1 MGILPM
7 IPRIRRGAL
16 FRITG
21 WNPAPLPN
29 PNACGGT
36 IPRFLG
42 SQTDPMKTHL
52 FPRALVVVMAA
63 SLCSLGCAQEKPAA
77 PKPDIKF
84 DSSAVG
90 DGGGRLVTSYADVV
104 EPVQKAVVS
113 VYSTKIVRERLRIDP
128 FFRQFFGDQIPERK
142 SRQEGLGSGVIV
154 SPNGYILTNNHVVA
168 DADELKVL
176 LADGREVIAKV
187 IGTDDKTDV
196 AVIKIDVENLPV
208 LTLADSDKL
217 RVGDIVFAVGNPLG
231 VGQTV
236 TMGIVS
242 ATGRN
247 DVGILANDQIGG
259 YENFIQTDA
268 SINQGNSGGA
278 LVDAKGRLVGLN
290 SAILSSTGGN
300 IGIGFA
306 VPTNLAVSI
315 LNSLIA
321 TGKVQRGYL
330 GVAGQNLDPKLA
342 ESLGVDRAIKGVAIS
357 DVVKDSPADKAG
369 LKRNDIIVKISGKP
383 VDSQLALRLIVAQ
396 VVPGTEVNVTV
407 LRDGK
412 EKTFKA
418 RLTSLDE
425 HATSSDELISG
436 VTVKTLDD
444 ELRAQFKVDK
454 RIENGVV
461 ITAINDNSP
470 YADIL
475 VPGLVIVEINR
486 RPVTDVQS
494 AAAALKPGLNALL
507 VQYRGVLRYVT
518 INLK

>member
-1 MGILPM
+1 
-7 IPRIRRGAL
+7 
-16 FRITG
+16 
-21 WNPAPLPN
+21 
-29 PNACGGT
+29 
-36 IPRFLG
+36 
-42 SQTDPMKTHL
+42 MKTNL
-52 FPRALVVVMAA
+52 QSRALVVALAA
-63 SLCSLGCAQEKPAA
+63 SLFTLGFAQEKPAA
-77 PKPDIKF
+77 SKPDIKF
-84 DSSAVG
+84 DSSPVG
-90 DGGGRLVTSYADVV
+90 EGGGRLVTSYADVI

-113 VYSTKIVRERLRIDP
+113 VYSTKIVRERLRVDP
-128 FFRQFFGDQIPERK
+128 LFRQLFGNQALPERERK
-142 SRQEGLGSGVIV
+142 EEGLGSGVIV
-154 SPNGYILTNNHVVA
+154 SANGYILTNNHVVA
-168 DADELKVL
+168 GADELKVL
-176 LADGREVIAKV
+176 LADGREFIAKV

-208 LTLADSDKL
+208 TTVADSDKL

-247 DVGILANDQIGG
+247 DVGILTNDQIGG

-268 SINQGNSGGA
+268 AINQGNSGGA

-330 GVAGQNLDPKLA
+330 GVSGQNIDPKLA
-342 ESLGVDRAIKGVAIS
+342 EGLGLNPTVKGVVVS
-357 DVVKDSPADKAG
+357 DVVSDSPAAKAG
-369 LKRNDIIVKISGKP
+369 LKRNDIITQIDTHA

-407 LRDGK
+407 FRDGK
-412 EKTFKA
+412 EKVIKVK
-418 RLTSLDE
+418 LSSLDE
-425 HATSSDELISG
+425 HTNAAYELIPG
-436 VTVKTLDD
+436 VTVNTID
-444 ELRAQFKVDK
+444 EDLRTQYKLDK
-454 RIENGVV
+454 RVESGVV
-461 ITAINDNSP
+461 ITAINENSP
-470 YADIL
+470 YANIL

-486 RPVTDVQS
+486 RPIADVQG
-494 AAAALKPGLNALL
+494 AAAAMKPGLNALL
-507 VQYRGVLRYVT
+507 VQYRGVLRYIT
-518 INLK
+518 INAR

>member
-1 MGILPM
+1 
-7 IPRIRRGAL
+7 
-16 FRITG
+16 
-21 WNPAPLPN
+21 
-29 PNACGGT
+29 
-36 IPRFLG
+36 
-42 SQTDPMKTHL
+42 MKTKL
-52 FPRALVVVMAA
+52 LSRALVVVMAT
-63 SLCSLGCAQEKPAA
+63 SLFSIGCAQEKPAA

-84 DSSAVG
+84 DNSSVG
-90 DGGGRLVTSYADVV
+90 DGGGRFITSYADVV

-128 FFRQFFGDQIPERK
+128 FFRQFFGDRVPERESK
-142 SRQEGLGSGVIV
+142 QQGLGSGVIV

-176 LADGREVIAKV
+176 LSDGREVIAKV
-187 IGTDDKTDV
+187 IGADEKTDV

-208 LTLADSDKL
+208 LTMADSDKI
-217 RVGDIVFAVGNPLG
+217 RVGDVVFAVGNPLG

-268 SINQGNSGGA
+268 AINQGNSGGA

-315 LNSLIA
+315 LNSLVA

-330 GVAGQNLDPKLA
+330 GVAGQNLDPKLS
-342 ESLGVDRAIKGVAIS
+342 ESLGVNRDIKGVVIS
-357 DVVKDSPADKAG
+357 DVVKDSPAAKAG
-369 LKRNDIIVKISGKP
+369 LKRNDVIIKIDNRP

-396 VVPGTEVNVTV
+396 IAPNTEVNVVV

-412 EKTFKA
+412 EKTFKVKVG
-418 RLTSLDE
+418 SLDE
-425 HATSSDELISG
+425 RVGGSGSGEIIPG
-436 VTVKTLDD
+436 VTVKTIDD
-444 ELRAQFKVDK
+444 ELRNQFKLDK
-454 RIENGVV
+454 RVEGGVV
-461 ITAINDNSP
+461 ITEINEKSP

-486 RPVTDVQS
+486 RPVTDVES
-494 AAAALKPGLNALL
+494 AAAAIKPGLNALL

-518 INLK
+518 INVK

>member
-1 MGILPM
+1 
-7 IPRIRRGAL
+7 
-16 FRITG
+16 
-21 WNPAPLPN
+21 
-29 PNACGGT
+29 
-36 IPRFLG
+36 
-42 SQTDPMKTHL
+42 MKTKFL
-52 FPRALVVVMAA
+52 SRALVVVMTA
-63 SLCSLGCAQEKPAA
+63 SLFSISCAQEKPPA

-84 DSSAVG
+84 DSSPIG
-90 DGGGRLVTSYADVV
+90 EGGGRLVASYADVV

-128 FFRQFFGDQIPERK
+128 FFRQFFGDRIPERESK
-142 SRQEGLGSGVIV
+142 QQGLGSGVIV

-176 LADGREVIAKV
+176 LSDGREVIAKV
-187 IGTDDKTDV
+187 IGADEKTDV

-208 LTLADSDKL
+208 LTMADSDKL

-268 SINQGNSGGA
+268 AINQGNSGGA

-290 SAILSSTGGN
+290 SAILSSASGGN

-306 VPTNLAVSI
+306 VPTNLAISI
-315 LNSLIA
+315 LNGLVA

-342 ESLGVDRAIKGVAIS
+342 ESLGVKADVKGVAIS
-357 DVVKDSPADKAG
+357 DVVKDSPAAKAG
-369 LKRNDIIVKISGKP
+369 LKRNDIITKIDNRT
-383 VDSQLALRLIVAQ
+383 VDSQLALRLVVAQ
-396 VVPGTEVNVTV
+396 IAPDTEVNVVV

-412 EKTFKA
+412 ERTFKVKVG
-418 RLTSLDE
+418 SLDE
-425 HATSSDELISG
+425 RGGSTSGQIIPG
-436 VTVKTLDD
+436 VTVKTIDE
-444 ELRAQFKVDK
+444 ELRTQFKLDK
-454 RIENGVV
+454 RVEGGVV
-461 ITAINDNSP
+461 ITEIDEKSP

-486 RPVTDVQS
+486 RPVADVES
-494 AAAALKPGLNALL
+494 AAAAIKPGLNALL

-518 INLK
+518 INVK

>member
-1 MGILPM
+1 
-7 IPRIRRGAL
+7 
-16 FRITG
+16 
-21 WNPAPLPN
+21 
-29 PNACGGT
+29 
-36 IPRFLG
+36 
-42 SQTDPMKTHL
+42 MKTRL
-52 FPRALVVVMAA
+52 LARALVVVMAA

-84 DSSAVG
+84 DGSPVG

-113 VYSTKIVRERLRIDP
+113 VYSTKIVRERVRVDP
-128 FFRQFFGDQIPERK
+128 FFRQFFGDQAIPERESK
-142 SRQEGLGSGVIV
+142 QKGLGSGVIV

-168 DADELKVL
+168 DADELKVS

-208 LTLADSDKL
+208 ATLADSDKL

-242 ATGRN
+242 ALGRN

-278 LVDAKGRLVGLN
+278 LIDAKGRLVGLN

-342 ESLGVDRAIKGVAIS
+342 ESLGVDRATKGVAIS
-357 DVVKDSPADKAG
+357 DVVKDSPAAKAG
-369 LKRNDIIVKISGKP
+369 LKRNDIIVKIDSKA
-383 VDSQLALRLIVAQ
+383 VDSQLALRLVVAQ

-418 RLTSLDE
+418 KLSSLDE
-425 HATSSDELISG
+425 HAAASDELIPG

-444 ELRAQFKVDK
+444 ELRAQFKIDK
-454 RIENGVV
+454 RIEGGVV
-461 ITAINDNSP
+461 ITAINESSP

-486 RPVTDVQS
+486 RPVTDVQGAS
-494 AAAALKPGLNALL
+494 AALKPGLNALL

-518 INLK
+518 INVK

>member
-1 MGILPM
+1 
-7 IPRIRRGAL
+7 
-16 FRITG
+16 
-21 WNPAPLPN
+21 
-29 PNACGGT
+29 
-36 IPRFLG
+36 
-42 SQTDPMKTHL
+42 MKTFL
-52 FPRALVVVMAA
+52 SRALVVVMTT
-63 SLCSLGCAQEKPAA
+63 SLFSIGCAQEKPSA

-84 DSSAVG
+84 DSSPVG
-90 DGGGRLVTSYADVV
+90 DGGGRFITSYADVV

-128 FFRQFFGDQIPERK
+128 FFRQFFGDQVPERESK
-142 SRQEGLGSGVIV
+142 QQGLGSGVIV

-176 LADGREVIAKV
+176 LSDGRELIAKV
-187 IGTDDKTDV
+187 IGTDEKTDV
-196 AVIKIDVENLPV
+196 ALIKIEAENLPV
-208 LTLADSDKL
+208 LTMADSDKL

-268 SINQGNSGGA
+268 AINQGNSGGA

-290 SAILSSTGGN
+290 SAILSSSGGN

-315 LNSLIA
+315 LNSLVA

-342 ESLGVDRAIKGVAIS
+342 ESLGVNRGIKGVAIS
-357 DVVKDSPADKAG
+357 DVVKDSPAAKAG
-369 LKRNDIIVKISGKP
+369 LKRNDVITKIDNHA
-383 VDSQLALRLIVAQ
+383 VDSQLALRLIIAQ
-396 VVPGTEVNVTV
+396 IAPDTEVNVTV
-407 LRDGK
+407 LREGK
-412 EKTFKA
+412 EKTFKVKVG
-418 RLTSLDE
+418 SLDE
-425 HATSSDELISG
+425 HAGVSGQIIPG
-436 VTVKTLDD
+436 VTVKNLDD
-444 ELRAQFKVDK
+444 ELRSQFKLDK
-454 RIENGVV
+454 RVEGGVV
-461 ITAINDNSP
+461 ITDIDEKSP

-486 RPVTDVQS
+486 RPVTDVES
-494 AAAALKPGLNALL
+494 AAAAIKPGLNALL

-518 INLK
+518 INVK

>member
-1 MGILPM
+1 
-7 IPRIRRGAL
+7 
-16 FRITG
+16 
-21 WNPAPLPN
+21 
-29 PNACGGT
+29 
-36 IPRFLG
+36 
-42 SQTDPMKTHL
+42 MKTRL
-52 FPRALVVVMAA
+52 LPRALVVVMAA

-84 DSSAVG
+84 DSSPVG
-90 DGGGRLVTSYADVV
+90 EGGSRLVSSYADVV

-113 VYSTKIVRERLRIDP
+113 VYSTKIVRERVRVDP
-128 FFRQFFGDQIPERK
+128 FFRQFFGDQAIPERESK
-142 SRQEGLGSGVIV
+142 QKGLGSGVIV

-168 DADELKVL
+168 DADELKVS

-187 IGTDDKTDV
+187 IGTDEKTDV

-208 LTLADSDKL
+208 ATLADSDKL

-242 ATGRN
+242 ALGRN

-342 ESLGVDRAIKGVAIS
+342 ESLGVDRATKGVAIS
-357 DVVKDSPADKAG
+357 DVVKDSPAAKAG
-369 LKRNDIIVKISGKP
+369 LKRNDIIVKIDSKTALARGDWRNSP
-383 VDSQLALRLIVAQ
+383 VRSENARRPKTARL
-396 VVPGTEVNVTV
+396 PSRPRTV
-407 LRDGK
+407 LRRFAMRLRGSDVRTMYDG
-412 EKTFKA
+412 
-418 RLTSLDE
+418 
-425 HATSSDELISG
+425 SG
-436 VTVKTLDD
+436 H
-444 ELRAQFKVDK
+444 EP
-454 RIENGVV
+454 
-461 ITAINDNSP
+461 S
-470 YADIL
+470 
-475 VPGLVIVEINR
+475 GLQVY
-486 RPVTDVQS
+486 T
-494 AAAALKPGLNALL
+494 
-507 VQYRGVLRYVT
+507 
-518 INLK
+518 

>member
-1 MGILPM
+1 
-7 IPRIRRGAL
+7 
-16 FRITG
+16 
-21 WNPAPLPN
+21 
-29 PNACGGT
+29 
-36 IPRFLG
+36 
-42 SQTDPMKTHL
+42 MKTKL
-52 FPRALVVVMAA
+52 LSRALVVVMTA
-63 SLCSLGCAQEKPAA
+63 SLFSIGCAQEKPAA

-84 DSSAVG
+84 DNSPVG
-90 DGGGRLVTSYADVV
+90 DGGGRFVTSYADVV

-113 VYSTKIVRERLRIDP
+113 VYSTKIVRERLRVDP
-128 FFRQFFGDQIPERK
+128 FFRQFFGDRVPERESK
-142 SRQEGLGSGVIV
+142 QQGLGSGVIV

-176 LADGREVIAKV
+176 LSDGREVIAKV
-187 IGTDDKTDV
+187 IGADEKTDV
-196 AVIKIDVENLPV
+196 AVIKIDVENLPT
-208 LTLADSDKL
+208 LTMADSDKI
-217 RVGDIVFAVGNPLG
+217 RVGDVVFAVGNPLG

-268 SINQGNSGGA
+268 AINQGNSGGA
-278 LVDAKGRLVGLN
+278 LVDARGRLVGLN
-290 SAILSSTGGN
+290 SAILSSGSGGN

-315 LNSLIA
+315 LNSLVA

-330 GVAGQNLDPKLA
+330 GVAGQNLDPKLS
-342 ESLGVDRAIKGVAIS
+342 ESLGVNRDIKGVVIS
-357 DVVKDSPADKAG
+357 DVVKESPAAKAG
-369 LKRNDIIVKISGKP
+369 LKRNDVIVKIDNRP

-396 VVPGTEVNVTV
+396 ITPNTEVNVVV

-412 EKTFKA
+412 EKTFKVKVG
-418 RLTSLDE
+418 SLDE
-425 HATSSDELISG
+425 RVGGGGSGEIIPG
-436 VTVKTLDD
+436 VTVKTIDD
-444 ELRAQFKVDK
+444 ELRNQFKLDK
-454 RIENGVV
+454 RVEGGVV
-461 ITAINDNSP
+461 ITEIDEKSP

-486 RPVTDVQS
+486 RPVTDVES
-494 AAAALKPGLNALL
+494 AVAAIKPGLNALL

-518 INLK
+518 INVK

>member
-1 MGILPM
+1 
-7 IPRIRRGAL
+7 
-16 FRITG
+16 
-21 WNPAPLPN
+21 
-29 PNACGGT
+29 
-36 IPRFLG
+36 
-42 SQTDPMKTHL
+42 MKTKL
-52 FPRALVVVMAA
+52 LSRALVVVMTA
-63 SLCSLGCAQEKPAA
+63 SLFSIGCAQEKPAA

-84 DSSAVG
+84 DNSPVG
-90 DGGGRLVTSYADVV
+90 DGGGRFVTSYADVV

-113 VYSTKIVRERLRIDP
+113 VYSTKIVRERLRVDP
-128 FFRQFFGDQIPERK
+128 FFRQFFGDRVPERESK
-142 SRQEGLGSGVIV
+142 QQGLGSGVIV

-176 LADGREVIAKV
+176 LSDGREVIAKV
-187 IGTDDKTDV
+187 IGADEKTDV
-196 AVIKIDVENLPV
+196 AVIKIDVENLPT
-208 LTLADSDKL
+208 LTMADSDKI
-217 RVGDIVFAVGNPLG
+217 RVGDVVFAVGNPLG

-268 SINQGNSGGA
+268 AINQGNSGGA
-278 LVDAKGRLVGLN
+278 LVDARGRLVGLN
-290 SAILSSTGGN
+290 SAILSSGSGGN

-315 LNSLIA
+315 LNSLVA

-330 GVAGQNLDPKLA
+330 GVAGQNLDPKLS
-342 ESLGVDRAIKGVAIS
+342 ESLGVNRDIKGVVIS
-357 DVVKDSPADKAG
+357 DVVKESPAAKAG
-369 LKRNDIIVKISGKP
+369 LKRNDVIVKIDNRP

-396 VVPGTEVNVTV
+396 IAPNTEVNVVV

-412 EKTFKA
+412 EKTFKVKVG
-418 RLTSLDE
+418 SLDE
-425 HATSSDELISG
+425 RVAGGGSGEIIPG
-436 VTVKTLDD
+436 VTVKTIDD
-444 ELRAQFKVDK
+444 EIRNQFKLDK
-454 RIENGVV
+454 RVEGGVV
-461 ITAINDNSP
+461 ITEIDEKSP

-486 RPVTDVQS
+486 RPVMDVES
-494 AAAALKPGLNALL
+494 AVAAIKPGLNALL

-518 INLK
+518 INVK

>member
-1 MGILPM
+1 
-7 IPRIRRGAL
+7 
-16 FRITG
+16 
-21 WNPAPLPN
+21 
-29 PNACGGT
+29 
-36 IPRFLG
+36 
-42 SQTDPMKTHL
+42 MKTKL
-52 FPRALVVVMAA
+52 LSRALVVVMTA
-63 SLCSLGCAQEKPAA
+63 SLFSIGCAQEKPAA

-84 DSSAVG
+84 DNSPVG
-90 DGGGRLVTSYADVV
+90 DGGGRFVTSYADVV

-113 VYSTKIVRERLRIDP
+113 VYSTKIVRERLRVDP
-128 FFRQFFGDQIPERK
+128 FFRQFFGDRVPERESK
-142 SRQEGLGSGVIV
+142 QQGLGSGVIV

-176 LADGREVIAKV
+176 LSDGREVIAKV
-187 IGTDDKTDV
+187 IGADEKTDV
-196 AVIKIDVENLPV
+196 AVIKIDVENLPT
-208 LTLADSDKL
+208 LTMADSDKI
-217 RVGDIVFAVGNPLG
+217 RVGDVVFAVGNPLG

-268 SINQGNSGGA
+268 AINQGNSGGA
-278 LVDAKGRLVGLN
+278 LVDARGRLVGLN
-290 SAILSSTGGN
+290 SAILSSGSGGN

-315 LNSLIA
+315 LNSLVA

-330 GVAGQNLDPKLA
+330 GVAGQNLDPKLS
-342 ESLGVDRAIKGVAIS
+342 ESLGVNRDIKGVVIS
-357 DVVKDSPADKAG
+357 DVVKESPAAKAG
-369 LKRNDIIVKISGKP
+369 LKRNDVIVKIDNRP

-396 VVPGTEVNVTV
+396 IAPNTEVNVVV

-412 EKTFKA
+412 EKTFKVKVG
-418 RLTSLDE
+418 SLDE
-425 HATSSDELISG
+425 RVGGGGSGEIIPG
-436 VTVKTLDD
+436 VTVKTIDD
-444 ELRAQFKVDK
+444 ELRNQFKLDK
-454 RIENGVV
+454 RVEGGVV
-461 ITAINDNSP
+461 ITEINEKSP

-486 RPVTDVQS
+486 RPVMDVES
-494 AAAALKPGLNALL
+494 AVAAIKPGLNALL

-518 INLK
+518 INVK